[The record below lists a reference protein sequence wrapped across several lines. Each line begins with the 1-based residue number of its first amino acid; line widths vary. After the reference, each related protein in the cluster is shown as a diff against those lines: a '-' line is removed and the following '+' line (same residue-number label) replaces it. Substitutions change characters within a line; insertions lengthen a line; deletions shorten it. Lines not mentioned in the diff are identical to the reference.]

1 MIDNALSIDSYY
13 IDLFAGFNLNP
24 TDSYTDFQG
33 GSSESPIR
41 LKPVCLISI
50 LTTSV
55 AEMVEDTAD
64 TILACFFLPQSHRK
78 RLRITNRRT
87 RVVRIFLNDAADVR
101 LITALAAEQIEE
113 WLSGWKYLDI
123 SVKEGV
129 IQPETKAETTLI
141 SI

>member
-1 MIDNALSIDSYY
+1 MSGVYN
-13 IDLFAGFNLNP
+13 
-24 TDSYTDFQG
+24 
-33 GSSESPIR
+33 
-41 LKPVCLISI
+41 ISRHI
-50 LTTSV
+50 VTVFIASNQSV
-55 AEMVEDTAD
+55 
-64 TILACFFLPQSHRK
+64 FS
-78 RLRITNRRT
+78 
-87 RVVRIFLNDAADVR
+87 VR